1 MPGQAAE
8 PVVEKHL
15 SSPGLRE
22 KSCFEDYRT
31 IDDSFRQLH
40 EVLWRLSTRFA
51 EVVHVVWCIP
61 IVSMVVLFWLTRFMV
76 RIL

>member
-51 EVVHVVWCIP
+51 EVVHVV
-61 IVSMVVLFWLTRFMV
+61 
-76 RIL
+76 